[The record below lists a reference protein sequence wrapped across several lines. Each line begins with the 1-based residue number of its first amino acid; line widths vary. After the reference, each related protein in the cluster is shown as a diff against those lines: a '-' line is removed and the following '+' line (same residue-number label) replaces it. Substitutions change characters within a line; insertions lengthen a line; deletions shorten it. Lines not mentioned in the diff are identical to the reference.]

1 MTLSGL
7 TNYSQEVPTQLCIV
21 RTLHVVLIS
30 PIYQAVSWRS
40 NRDHAYYQLPFSVYK
55 LGKQTVQ
62 TALLSLIGTEHGHFV
77 CAKLADF
84 SEQRLE
90 RTSLQSFHGEEENKQ
105 DIQWFHT
112 CMKNDGCSRYYRDE
126 DTVNA
131 YLARYIFGKWEM
143 ENLSSRGINSAIG
156 WKLPALF

>member
-7 TNYSQEVPTQLCIV
+7 TNYSQQVPTQLCIV
-21 RTLHVVLIS
+21 RTLHLVLIS

-62 TALLSLIGTEHGHFV
+62 TALLSLTGTEHGHFV

-105 DIQWFHT
+105 DIQWFHS

-126 DTVNA
+126 DSQCVPGTLHFWQVRNGKPFIS
-131 YLARYIFGKWEM
+131 RY
-143 ENLSSRGINSAIG
+143 
-156 WKLPALF
+156 